1 LKKALSNLR
10 NLLTAVDAKYDAS
23 LKWVAYRCQ
32 PEFIGRDESELIS
45 RNGQYVKENDV
56 DVKKVVADTLAE
68 RRGGDVDM
76 A

>member
-1 LKKALSNLR
+1 MRNMMPVWSEYSKAATPRGMRS
-10 NLLTAVDAKYDAS
+10 YD
-23 LKWVAYRCQ
+23 L
-32 PEFIGRDESELIS
+32 ELMCRS
-45 RNGQYVKENDV
+45 GQYVKENDV

>member
-1 LKKALSNLR
+1 M
-10 NLLTAVDAKYDAS
+10 
-23 LKWVAYRCQ
+23 
-32 PEFIGRDESELIS
+32 S